1 MDSTTTRP
9 NRSSG
14 RGDAPFLSIVTRHLT
29 TRTELLER
37 LVSSIKSQTDA
48 DLEHIILTD
57 DEGRGLGWA
66 NQQFARH
73 KDLPEG
79 RYVMML
85 DDDDWLADE
94 HAVEDLKD
102 YATILEATTL
112 EYPVAIVY
120 FDYRGPAVGYL
131 PSEEMTK
138 IWQPVPGHI
147 SGQGLIVRTDV
158 WKELIHHFDDSYEG
172 DFHFIKAVWERASN
186 RPEFLPYLIT
196 STDKQRQGESE

>member
-1 MDSTTTRP
+1 MPSTTTRP

-14 RGDAPFLSIVTRHLT
+14 RGEAPFLSIVTRHLT

-66 NQQFARH
+66 NQQFERH

-85 DDDDWLADE
+85 DDDDWLVPKFSLSSD
-94 HAVEDLKD
+94 V
-102 YATILEATTL
+102 TPQRWNI
-112 EYPVAIVY
+112 P
-120 FDYRGPAVGYL
+120 L
-131 PSEEMTK
+131 PSFT
-138 IWQPVPGHI
+138 
-147 SGQGLIVRTDV
+147 
-158 WKELIHHFDDSYEG
+158 
-172 DFHFIKAVWERASN
+172 
-186 RPEFLPYLIT
+186 LIT
-196 STDKQRQGESE
+196 VVQMWATCRQRK